1 MGFSKKQYQNF
12 IRIVM
17 VAAVAKEFRKAKI
30 IEGVTNR
37 AISDNKIATGRL
49 INPEST
55 GSIIPSRDDKW
66 LIDRRSIVVS
76 VGSIKYNLPSKI
88 QVSLSVSYGVDDN
101 YVFTRNDINAEYP
114 EGTTPNI
121 NAIKNWIVSKS
132 QTGLLRFTYKGKAL
146 DTSNDKQV
154 SSVAYLIGRK
164 ISKEGISKKYRSD
177 YFKPVDNKAKDVL
190 QKGIFKASNRI
201 MDLYENELYNSV
213 LEAVD
218 INIV

>member
-12 IRIVM
+12 IRIVI

-30 IEGVTNR
+30 IEGVTNK
-37 AISDNKIATGRL
+37 AMSDNKIATGRL

-76 VGSIKYNLPSKI
+76 VGNVKYNLPSKI
-88 QVSLSVSYGVDDN
+88 QVSLSISYGVEDK
-101 YVFTRNDINAEYP
+101 YVFTRNDINAKYP
-114 EGTTPNI
+114 EKTPPRNP
-121 NAIKNWIVSKS
+121 IKTWIISKS
-132 QTGLLRFTYKGKAL
+132 QKGLLRFTYKGKAL

-154 SSVAYLIGRK
+154 NSVAYLIARK